1 MFPNHFRQW
10 LYSLWQCFEMHSL
23 NTLYQRREQRLLN
36 FAVKCVNDNL
46 AHIFPSQHKLIQQR
60 DVQSWLCQ
68 NKQIPSTAQCPVP
81 KIIESICQDNPNF
94 IPSWETSSNC
104 FHLIIYDTVLIY
116 FYIFISE
123 WWSTW
128 VLSFFRK

>member
-1 MFPNHFRQW
+1 MIIQDYDSA
-10 LYSLWQCFEMHSL
+10 LKLHSL

-68 NKQIPSTAQCPVP
+68 NKQIPSKHSAAVP
-81 KIIESICQDNPNF
+81 KIIEWICRDNPNF
-94 IPSWETSSNC
+94 IPA
-104 FHLIIYDTVLIY
+104 
-116 FYIFISE
+116 
-123 WWSTW
+123 
-128 VLSFFRK
+128 